1 MRLLCIK
8 GHDVINLQIKSI
20 KSFISE
26 NCSCQK
32 KIMPE
37 KKGGFISNYLY
48 CMEKNGCKNNKC
60 RRIHLNVHVQKK
72 KKLIAN
78 NFKRIV
84 MTPLNVHSIFKT
96 NISNNY
102 HVPLKYFNV
111 LIAITKSGFFSK

>member
-1 MRLLCIK
+1 
-8 GHDVINLQIKSI
+8 
-20 KSFISE
+20 
-26 NCSCQK
+26 
-32 KIMPE
+32 MPE
-37 KKGGFISNYLY
+37 KREDSYQTTSIAWKKMAAKIINVEEYIS
-48 CMEKNGCKNNKC
+48 MSMCK
-60 RRIHLNVHVQKK
+60 KK

-84 MTPLNVHSIFKT
+84 MIPLNVNSIFKT

>member
-1 MRLLCIK
+1 M
-8 GHDVINLQIKSI
+8 
-20 KSFISE
+20 F
-26 NCSCQK
+26 
-32 KIMPE
+32 M
-37 KKGGFISNYLY
+37 
-48 CMEKNGCKNNKC
+48 CK
-60 RRIHLNVHVQKK
+60 KK

-111 LIAITKSGFFSK
+111 LIAITKSGFFFQNKEKKRISFNIYNRPIHT